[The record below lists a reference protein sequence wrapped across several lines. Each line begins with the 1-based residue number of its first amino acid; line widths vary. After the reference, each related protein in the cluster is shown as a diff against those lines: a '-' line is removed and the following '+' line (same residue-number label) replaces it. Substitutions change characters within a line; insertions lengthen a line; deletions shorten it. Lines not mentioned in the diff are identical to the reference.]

1 MQKTPSLLKTFFLLT
16 FALISAAASLQASPT
31 LASIIKIP
39 PASKDVSYKDL
50 ICTETDKAMITEIIT
65 ALGENGKL
73 SLLMKRDHLKELGAR
88 ISHIHPLKFLA
99 VIFSHPQ
106 LKSYMLIVFDDYFKR
121 TNFMDDLGPA
131 LSREAEKGKLDLYWK
146 DFAHEVRIPPANIR
160 PFFDNR
166 DWENLVRYLMHYDN

>member
-1 MQKTPSLLKTFFLLT
+1 MLLRGFFCFSALVLF
-16 FALISAAASLQASPT
+16 FAVSSLQAQP

-39 PASKDVSYKDL
+39 PASKDLSYKDL
-50 ICTETDKAMITEIIT
+50 ICTETDKMMIAEIIT

-73 SLLMKRDHLKELGAR
+73 SLLMKQSHLKELGAR
-88 ISHIHPLKFLA
+88 ISHVHPLKFLC

-106 LKSYMLIVFDDYFKR
+106 LKSYMIIVFDDYFKR

-146 DFAHEVRIPPANIR
+146 DFAAEVKVPPANIK